1 MHLNDSTAN
10 IQVWG
15 QPVLNY
21 DLAVGAGTTLRV
33 IKNDR
38 NSAPATLTVS
48 AGHTLENHGEVRV
61 DEGSKVVL
69 EEGAAR

>member
-1 MHLNDSTAN
+1 MTASRALPPWARTGVVHLNDSTAN

-38 NSAPATLTVS
+38 NSAPA
-48 AGHTLENHGEVRV
+48 HP
-61 DEGSKVVL
+61 
-69 EEGAAR
+69 